1 MWILIIKLLYIKLE
15 FYPEVEFQIWV
26 QGNFII
32 SVHAIS
38 GDVKLTLVEISLRSI
53 EKLSIAHV
61 K

>member
-1 MWILIIKLLYIKLE
+1 MWILIIKLLYTKLE

-38 GDVKLTLVEISLRSI
+38 GDVKLTLVESNYGLESCCS
-53 EKLSIAHV
+53 EIAM
-61 K
+61 